1 MNAAPPID
9 IEALTGGWQTP
20 ATAPARPWLD
30 AAVIRERAL
39 HTVATPMTREAWKY
53 TPLRSMADAFADLP
67 AGSTACWTGLDQP
80 GICARRF
87 SELDYEGR
95 ALVQDVLDGGLDA
108 ERHLLADL
116 ALLRGEDGWL
126 VEVTGQPA
134 QPIDLRHAGAG
145 TTLVILVV
153 REQAAITLI
162 ERQDAPPFGAQV
174 LLADVGRGAT
184 LRHYRAAF
192 PGEAGLWAL
201 AQLRVHDSA
210 TYSLD
215 QQVRGGR
222 RARLETHVLLA
233 GRGASATLTGAYLVG
248 AGEHLDQQLV
258 VEHEAA
264 DTTSR
269 QQFHGIGTG
278 KGRSAFNGRI
288 HIHPRATRSDAWLSN
303 RNLALHAEAE
313 MNTKPEL
320 EIYTDDVRCA
330 HGATVGQLAADS
342 LFFLTARG
350 IPELA
355 ARNMLAH
362 AFLRECIAGPLADEA
377 TPRLLSAIG

>member
-1 MNAAPPID
+1 MSTAAPID
-9 IEALTGGWQTP
+9 IEALTGRWV
-20 ATAPARPWLD
+20 ARASAPARAWLD
-30 AAVIRERAL
+30 AAVVRERAAR
-39 HTVATPMTREAWKY
+39 TVATPLTREVWKY

-67 AGSTACWTGLDQP
+67 AGSRGRWGGLDQA
-80 GICARRF
+80 GVRARRF
-87 SELDYEGR
+87 SELDDEGR
-95 ALVQDVLDGGLDA
+95 ALVQGIMNGGLDA

-116 ALLRGEDGWL
+116 TLLRGEDGL
-126 VEVTGQPA
+126 LIEVTGQPA
-134 QPIDLRHAGAG
+134 HPVDVRHEGAG
-145 TTLVILVV
+145 TSLVIVV
-153 REQAAITLI
+153 IHEQAEITLI

-174 LLADVGRGAT
+174 LLADVGRGGT
-184 LRHYRAAF
+184 LRHCRAAF

-201 AQLRVHDSA
+201 AQVRVHDSA
-210 TYSLD
+210 TYTLD

-222 RARLETHVLLA
+222 RARLETHVMLA
-233 GRGASATLTGAYLVG
+233 GRGAAATLTGAYLVG

-278 KGRSAFNGRI
+278 KGRSVFNGRI

-350 IPELA
+350 IPEAA
-355 ARNMLAH
+355 ARTMLAH

-377 TPRLLSAIG
+377 TPRLLDAIG